1 MASEHTQLI
10 NRSPTE
16 EIKDRLSLVDAVS
29 KRVDLR
35 KTGRTLTGLC
45 PFHSEKTPSFVVF
58 PENNS
63 YHCFGCGAHG
73 DIFTYVMRSEN
84 LEFVEALRDLAR
96 QAGIQL
102 PSRSKNRAEVERH
115 TRLVEINDI
124 AVQFFQARLWGSGG
138 KPALDYLRNRGLA
151 DRTIEN
157 AQLGWAPDGWD
168 ALGKHLRQRGIAEQ
182 DLVEVGLASRRESGG
197 TYDRFRG
204 RIIFPIRNQ
213 AGQVLGF
220 GGRNLGDEHPKYL
233 NSPETPIFSKGAC
246 LYLIDSAVQAIR
258 ERGEV
263 VIVEG
268 YMDAL
273 VAHQHDDVNVV
284 ATLGTALTEQ
294 QLRIVKRFTGNLI
307 LALDADTAG
316 ELATARGLERAREV
330 FGVEKMVPTS
340 RGLMRMERQL
350 RANIR
355 IASLPAG
362 SDPAELIG
370 NDVDEWRKLISQ
382 SKPIVE
388 FYIERGL
395 ADVDSNSSR
404 EVSQSVRDLLPIL
417 AEVTDRF
424 EQEKHLQVISRRT
437 GIGRHLIRSE
447 LAKTNVRESS
457 RPSRRTSRATNQ
469 PIDVGAGGRSSQH
482 STYLIAIILQQSD
495 LVRELPDELDPAELD
510 SPMAQ
515 ELLTQLLDT
524 LAADEWISLAD
535 WQESLEE
542 PLRAFVQEAIE
553 RWPVDRTIPR
563 AKVADEIAKT
573 VHGIRRRHIGRQ
585 IDHVRMALEDSKSAG
600 DELRQSLAARM
611 NELIAVKKR
620 YETPDAQA
628 LVFTDVTRFAD

>member
-1 MASEHTQLI
+1 MM

-73 DIFTYVMRSEN
+73 DIFTFVMRTEN

-102 PSRSKNRAEVERH
+102 PSRSRNRGEVERH
-115 TRLVEINDI
+115 TRLVEINEL
-124 AVQFFQARLWGSGG
+124 AMQFFQGRLWGNGG
-138 KPALDYLRNRGLA
+138 KPALSYLRDRGLR
-151 DRTIEN
+151 DRTIEG
-157 AQLGWAPDGWD
+157 AQLGWAPDSWD
-168 ALGKHLRQRGIAEQ
+168 ALGRHLDEKGVEEKDR
-182 DLVEVGLASRRESGG
+182 VEVGLSGRHESGR

-258 ERGEV
+258 ERDEI

-273 VAHQHDDVNVV
+273 VAHQHDHLNVV
-284 ATLGTALTEQ
+284 ATLGTALTEP
-294 QLRIVKRFTGNLI
+294 QLRIVKRFTSNLV

-350 RANIR
+350 KANLR

-370 NDVDEWRKLISQ
+370 EDVEAWRKLIDEA
-382 SKPIVE
+382 KPIVE

-395 ADVDSNSSR
+395 AGSDSGSSR
-404 EVSQSVRDLLPIL
+404 EVSQAVRDLLPIL
-417 AEVTDRF
+417 SEVTDRF
-424 EQEKHLQVISRRT
+424 EQEKHLQVISGRT

-447 LAKTNVRESS
+447 LAKTNVRERS
-457 RPSRRTSRATNQ
+457 RPTRRASRSTSQ
-469 PIDVGAGGRSSQH
+469 PIEAGAGPQH
-482 STYLIAIILQQSD
+482 SNYLIEMILQQPD
-495 LVRELPDELDPAELD
+495 LVLELPADLNPAELD
-510 SPMAQ
+510 SPMVQ
-515 ELLTQLLDT
+515 ELLTQLLT
-524 LAADEWISLAD
+524 ARATDEWTGLDD
-535 WQESLEE
+535 WQESLDE

-553 RWPVDRTIPR
+553 RWPVDRAMPR

-573 VHGIRRRHIGRQ
+573 VREIRRRHIGRQ
-585 IDHVRMALEDSKSAG
+585 INNVSIAFKDSKSAG
-600 DELRQSLAARM
+600 DELGHSLGARM
-611 NELIAVKKR
+611 NDLIADKKR

-628 LVFTDVTRFAD
+628 QDFADQTRFED

>member
-1 MASEHTQLI
+1 M
-10 NRSPTE
+10 
-16 EIKDRLSLVDAVS
+16 SLVDAVS

-73 DIFTYVMRSEN
+73 DIFTFVMRSEN

-102 PSRSKNRAEVERH
+102 PSQSKNKAEIERH
-115 TRLVEINDI
+115 TRLVDINEV
-124 AVQFFQARLWGSGG
+124 AVKYFRTGLWGSDG
-138 KPALDYLRNRGLA
+138 KEALGYLRNRGLT
-151 DRTIEN
+151 DRTIN
-157 AQLGWAPDGWD
+157 SAQLGWAPDGWD
-168 ALGKHLRQRGIAEQ
+168 ALGKHLRQRGVSEQ
-182 DLVEVGLASRRESGG
+182 DQIEVGLATRRESGG
-197 TYDRFRG
+197 AYDRFRG

-246 LYLIDSAVQAIR
+246 LYLIDSAVQAVR

-273 VAHQHDDVNVV
+273 VAHQHEDVNVV

-294 QLRIVKRFTGNLI
+294 QLRILKRFTANLI

-350 RANIR
+350 KANLR

-370 NDVDEWRKLISQ
+370 RDLEKWRELIEQ
-382 SKPIVE
+382 AKPIVE

-395 ADVDSNSSR
+395 ADIESSSSR
-404 EVSQSVRDLLPIL
+404 EMSQAVRGLLPIL
-417 AEVTDRF
+417 SEVTDRF
-424 EQEKHLQVISRRT
+424 EQEKHLQVISSRT

-447 LAKTNVRESS
+447 LAKTNLRDT
-457 RPSRRTSRATNQ
+457 SRRTRRASRPASQ
-469 PIDVGAGGRSSQH
+469 PIEAVAGPQH
-482 STYLIAIILQQSD
+482 SNYLIAMILQQPD
-495 LVRELPDELDPAELD
+495 LARELPDELDPSELD
-510 SPMAQ
+510 SPIAQ
-515 ELLTQLLDT
+515 ELLAQVLDT
-524 LAADEWISLAD
+524 LAASEWGSLDD
-535 WQESLEE
+535 WRESLDE
-542 PLRAFVQEAIE
+542 PLRAFIQEAIE
-553 RWPVDRTIPR
+553 QWPVDRTMPK

-573 VHGIRRRHIGRQ
+573 VRGIRRRHIGRQ

-611 NELIAVKKR
+611 NDLIAVKKR

-628 LVFTDVTRFAD
+628 LIFTDVTRLED

>member
-1 MASEHTQLI
+1 MM

-16 EIKDRLSLVDAVS
+16 EIKDRLSLVDTVS

-73 DIFTYVMRSEN
+73 DIFTFVMRTEN

-96 QAGIQL
+96 QAGVQL
-102 PSRSKNRAEVERH
+102 PSRSRNRGEVERH
-115 TRLVEINDI
+115 TRLVEINEL
-124 AVQFFQARLWGSGG
+124 ALQFFQGRLWGSGG
-138 KPALDYLRNRGLA
+138 KPALSYLRNRGLT
-151 DRTIEN
+151 DRTIEG
-157 AQLGWAPDGWD
+157 AQLGWAPDSWD
-168 ALGKHLRQRGIAEQ
+168 ALGKHLGDRGIEEK
-182 DLVEVGLASRRESGG
+182 DRIEVGLASRRESGG

-204 RIIFPIRNQ
+204 RIIFPIRSQ
-213 AGQVLGF
+213 SGQVLGF

-233 NSPETPIFSKGAC
+233 NSPETPVFSKGAC

-258 ERGEV
+258 ERDEI

-273 VAHQHDDVNVV
+273 VAHQHDHLNVV
-284 ATLGTALTEQ
+284 ATLGTALTDP

-350 RANIR
+350 KANLR

-370 NDVDEWRKLISQ
+370 EDVEAWRNLIDEA
-382 SKPIVE
+382 KPIVE
-388 FYIERGL
+388 FYIDRGL
-395 ADVDSNSSR
+395 AGIDSGSSR
-404 EVSQSVRDLLPIL
+404 EVSQAVRDLLPIL
-417 AEVTDRF
+417 SEVTDRF
-424 EQEKHLQVISRRT
+424 EQEKHLQVISRQT

-447 LAKTNVRESS
+447 LAKTNLREGT
-457 RPSRRTSRATNQ
+457 RTARRAGRATNQ
-469 PIDVGAGGRSSQH
+469 PIDAGAGSQNSLH
-482 STYLIAIILQQSD
+482 STYLVAIMLQRPDLVSD
-495 LVRELPDELDPAELD
+495 LPAELD
-510 SPMAQ
+510 PSELDSPIAQ
-515 ELLTQLLDT
+515 ELLTQLIDA
-524 LAADEWISLAD
+524 LAADEWSGLDD
-535 WQESLEE
+535 WQESLDE
-542 PLRAFVQEAIE
+542 PLRAFARESIE
-553 RWPVDRTIPR
+553 RWPVDRTMSR

-573 VHGIRRRHIGRQ
+573 VHAIRRRHIGRQ
-585 IDHVRMALEDSKSAG
+585 IDHVRMALEDAKSAG

-611 NELIAVKKR
+611 NDLIAVKKS

-628 LVFTDVTRFAD
+628 LVFTDVTRFGD

>member
-1 MASEHTQLI
+1 MI

-16 EIKDRLSLVDAVS
+16 EIKGRLSLVDTVG

-35 KTGRTLTGLC
+35 KTGRNLTGLC

-58 PENNS
+58 PENDS

-73 DIFTYVMRSEN
+73 DIFTFVMRSEN
-84 LEFVEALRDLAR
+84 LQFVDALKNLAG

-102 PSRSKNRAEVERH
+102 PSRPQNKSVAERD
-115 TRLVEINDI
+115 TRLVGINEL

-138 KPALDYLRNRGLA
+138 EPALSYLRTRGLS
-151 DRTIEN
+151 DKTIEN
-157 AQLGWAPDGWD
+157 AHLGWAPDDWD
-168 ALGKHLRQRGIAEQ
+168 TLGKHLRERGVNDQ
-182 DLVEVGLASRRESGG
+182 DLIEVGLASTRESGG

-213 AGQVLGF
+213 TGKVLGF
-220 GGRNLGDEHPKYL
+220 GGRNLQDQHPKYL
-233 NSPETPIFSKGAC
+233 NSPESPIFSKGAC
-246 LYLIDSAVQAIR
+246 LYLIDSALQAIR
-258 ERGEV
+258 ERDQV

-273 VAHQHDDVNVV
+273 VAHQGDHVNVV

-294 QLRIVKRFTGNLI
+294 QLRIIKRVTGNLI

-330 FGVEKMVPTS
+330 FGEERVVPTS
-340 RGLMRMERQL
+340 RGLMRLERQL
-350 RANIR
+350 NANIQ

-362 SDPAELIG
+362 LDPAELIG
-370 NDVDEWRKLISQ
+370 KDLEEWRRLIDQ
-382 SKPIVE
+382 AKPIVE

-395 ADVDSNSSR
+395 ADVDSNSSK
-404 EVSQSVRDLLPIL
+404 EVSKAVRGLLPIL
-417 AEVTDRF
+417 SEITDRF
-424 EQEKHLQVISRRT
+424 EQEKYLQIIAGRT
-437 GIGRHLIRSE
+437 GLARHLIRSE

-457 RPSRRTSRATNQ
+457 RPARRVSRAASQ
-469 PIDVGAGGRSSQH
+469 PIEAGAGSTGSQH
-482 STYLIAIILQQSD
+482 STYLIAIILQQPD

-515 ELLTQLLDT
+515 ELLAQLLDA
-524 LAADEWISLAD
+524 LAADEWVGLAD

-553 RWPVDRTIPR
+553 RWPADRTPPR
-563 AKVADEIAKT
+563 ARVAEELANT
-573 VHGIRRRHIGRQ
+573 VREIRRRHIGRQ

-600 DELRQSLAARM
+600 DELRHSLAKRM
-611 NELIAVKKR
+611 NELILVKKT
-620 YETPDAQA
+620 YETAEAQA
-628 LVFTDVTRFAD
+628 LVFTDMTRSGD

>member
-1 MASEHTQLI
+1 MI
-10 NRSPTE
+10 GRSPTE

-29 KRVDLR
+29 KRVGLR
-35 KTGRTLTGLC
+35 RTGRTFTGLC

-73 DIFTYVMRSEN
+73 DIFTFVMRSEN
-84 LEFVEALRDLAR
+84 MEFVEALRDLAR

-102 PSRSKNRAEVERH
+102 PSRSKNKAQVERH
-115 TRLVEINDI
+115 TRLVEINVM
-124 AVQFFQARLWGSGG
+124 ALKFFQTRLWGSGG
-138 KPALDYLRNRGLA
+138 EPALSYLR
-151 DRTIEN
+151 DRRLTDRMIEKAN
-157 AQLGWAPDGWD
+157 LGWAPDGWD
-168 ALGKHLRQRGIAEQ
+168 TLGKHLGERGVGEQ
-182 DLVEVGLASRRESGG
+182 DRIEVGLASKHESGRV
-197 TYDRFRG
+197 YDRFRG

-246 LYLIDSAVQAIR
+246 LYLIDSAAQAIR

-268 YMDAL
+268 YTDAL
-273 VAHQHDDVNVV
+273 AAHQHEDVNVV

-294 QLRIVKRFTGNLI
+294 QLRILKRFTGNLI

-350 RANIR
+350 KANLR

-370 NDVDEWRKLISQ
+370 RDLEEWRRLIDEA
-382 SKPIVE
+382 KPIVE

-395 ADVDSNSSR
+395 AGIESSSSR
-404 EVSQSVRDLLPIL
+404 EMSQAVRELLPIL
-417 AEVTDRF
+417 SEVTDRF
-424 EQEKHLQVISRRT
+424 EQEKHLQVVSSRT

-447 LAKTNVRESS
+447 LAKTNLRDSPRRTRRAS
-457 RPSRRTSRATNQ
+457 RPTSQ
-469 PIDVGAGGRSSQH
+469 PIEAVAGPQH
-482 STYLIAIILQQSD
+482 SNYLIAMILQQPG

-510 SPMAQ
+510 SPIAQ
-515 ELLTQLLDT
+515 ELLAQLLDT
-524 LAADEWISLAD
+524 LAADEWVSLEE
-535 WQESLEE
+535 WQESLDE
-542 PLRAFVQEAIE
+542 PLRGFVQEAIE
-553 RWPVDRTIPR
+553 QWPVDRTMPR
-563 AKVADEIAKT
+563 ASVADEIAKT

-600 DELRQSLAARM
+600 DGLRQSLAARM
-611 NELIAVKKR
+611 NDLIAVKKR

-628 LVFTDVTRFAD
+628 LVFTDVTRAED

>member
-1 MASEHTQLI
+1 MM

-16 EIKDRLSLVDAVS
+16 EIKDRLSLVDTVS

-73 DIFTYVMRSEN
+73 DIFTFVMRTEN
-84 LEFVEALRDLAR
+84 QEFVEALRDLAR

-102 PSRSKNRAEVERH
+102 PSRSRNKGEVERH
-115 TRLVEINDI
+115 TRLVEINEM
-124 AVQFFQARLWGSGG
+124 ALQFFQGRLWGKGG
-138 KPALDYLRNRGLA
+138 KPALSYLRDRGLR
-151 DRTIEN
+151 DRTIEG
-157 AQLGWAPDGWD
+157 AQLGWAPDSWD
-168 ALGKHLRQRGIAEQ
+168 ALGKHLGERGIEEK
-182 DLVEVGLASRRESGG
+182 DRIEVGLAGRRDSGG

-246 LYLIDSAVQAIR
+246 LYLIDSAVPSIR
-258 ERGEV
+258 ERDEI

-273 VAHQHDDVNVV
+273 VAHQHDHLNVV
-284 ATLGTALTEQ
+284 ATLGTALTEP
-294 QLRIVKRFTGNLI
+294 QLRIVKRFTSNLV

-316 ELATARGLERAREV
+316 ELATTRGLERAREV

-350 RANIR
+350 KANLR

-370 NDVDEWRKLISQ
+370 EDVEAWRKLIDEA
-382 SKPIVE
+382 KPIVE

-395 ADVDSNSSR
+395 AGSDSGSSR
-404 EVSQSVRDLLPIL
+404 EVSQAVRDLLPIL
-417 AEVTDRF
+417 SEVTDRF
-424 EQEKHLQVISRRT
+424 EQEKHLQVISGRT

-447 LAKTNVRESS
+447 LAKTNLRDGT
-457 RPSRRTSRATNQ
+457 RPTRRPSRATNR
-469 PIDVGAGGRSSQH
+469 PIDAGAGSQGSQH
-482 STYLIAIILQQSD
+482 SAYLIATVLQQPD
-495 LVRELPDELDPAELD
+495 LVRELPAELDPSELD
-510 SPMAQ
+510 SPIAQ
-515 ELLTQLLDT
+515 ELLTRLIDA
-524 LAADEWISLAD
+524 LAADEWSGLDD
-535 WQESLEE
+535 WQESLDE

-553 RWPVDRTIPR
+553 RWPVDRTMPR

-611 NELIAVKKR
+611 NDLIAVKKS

-628 LVFTDVTRFAD
+628 LVFTDVTRFGD